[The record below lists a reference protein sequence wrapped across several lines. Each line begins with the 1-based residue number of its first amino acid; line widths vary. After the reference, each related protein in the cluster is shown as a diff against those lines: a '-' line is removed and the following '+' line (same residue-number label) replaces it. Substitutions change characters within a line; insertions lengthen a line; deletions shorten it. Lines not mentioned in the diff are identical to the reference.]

1 MNPKKTG
8 IKTIRKNY
16 GLEQLSEKNID
27 KNPFRQF
34 EIWLNNALERK
45 VNEPD
50 AMNLSTVD
58 ENGRPAS
65 RIVLLRGF
73 DKKGFVFY
81 TNYLSRKGT
90 ELMSNPY
97 AALTFFWAELEKQV
111 RIEGKVIKVSK
122 GMSDAY
128 FRSRP
133 RESQI
138 GAWASRQSEVLK
150 SRDEL
155 EKMVENLTLKY
166 IGKSVPRPRHWGGYC
181 LIPDKIEFWQ
191 GRPNRLHDR
200 ILYEITKGNK
210 WKISRL
216 SP

>member
-1 MNPKKTG
+1 MNRKTIS

-16 GLEQLSEKNID
+16 SLEQLNEKNMR
-27 KNPFRQF
+27 KNPLEQF
-34 EIWLNNALERK
+34 EIWLNNALERR
-45 VNEPD
+45 VNEPN
-50 AMNLSTVD
+50 AMNLSTVH

-73 DKKGFVFY
+73 YKKGLVFY

-122 GMSDAY
+122 AMSDGY

-138 GAWASRQSEVLK
+138 GAWASHQSEVLK
-150 SRDEL
+150 SRGEL

-166 IGKSVPRPRHWGGYC
+166 AGKTIPRPRYWGGYC

-200 ILYEITKGNK
+200 ILYEITKGNR